1 MSSHVVNGEVDG
13 EEVLDEVAGG
23 VDVTCRE
30 LDKVAGDE
38 DAWRSSGEDGRTC
51 ACRWL
56 QALAWK
62 GMCACVRNA
71 AVCAFL
77 RVEGPPF
84 YRLAVLAWASGCRGF
99 GGHSVERR
107 R

>member
-23 VDVTCRE
+23 VDVACRE

-38 DAWRSSGEDGRTC
+38 DAWRSSGEDGRAC

-56 QALAWK
+56 
-62 GMCACVRNA
+62 
-71 AVCAFL
+71 
-77 RVEGPPF
+77 
-84 YRLAVLAWASGCRGF
+84 
-99 GGHSVERR
+99 
-107 R
+107 